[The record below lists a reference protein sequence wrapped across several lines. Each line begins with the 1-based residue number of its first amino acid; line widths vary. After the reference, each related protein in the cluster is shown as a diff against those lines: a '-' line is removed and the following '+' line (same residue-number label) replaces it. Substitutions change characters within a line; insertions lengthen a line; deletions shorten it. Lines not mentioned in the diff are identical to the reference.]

1 MFENH
6 RKSLILHCERSELRL
21 HFSLK
26 NAILAS
32 FRKTEVCGQTVLPDK
47 SIFKG
52 QNLAGNAENS
62 NWNATFWVIFKHCAN
77 NE

>member
-1 MFENH
+1 MAT
-6 RKSLILHCERSELRL
+6 RIQDVWKSQKKSHFTLR
-21 HFSLK
+21 
-26 NAILAS
+26 AILAS